1 MKHFLKIILLIA
13 SISLSFPAFA
23 LPPIPVVQ
31 TPAGLQNPASV
42 AITGGTIN
50 GPTTTIS
57 DYLFLSIDAG
67 IDGGTAP
74 TAAVVTSSTNKA
86 VTREFSGS
94 ANNDLFFVW
103 QPPADWNG
111 GTITFRVLGFVTN
124 ATAPANTETAI
135 FGLQGASVA
144 DSQILSSALGTVVNA
159 TFTANAT
166 YVQYDRW
173 STAWSAAV
181 TLTGAAAGETVLLNL
196 VRDTADTYAQT
207 IGVIGLEIKY
217 TRSIVP

>member
-1 MKHFLKIILLIA
+1 MKKILLI
-13 SISLSFPAFA
+13 LSVLLFSGSAVA
-23 LPPIPVVQ
+23 YPPVPMA
-31 TPAGLQNPASV
+31 PAGLRDPASV

-50 GPTTTIS
+50 GPTITAS
-57 DYLFLSIDAG
+57 DYAFLFIDAG
-67 IDGGTAP
+67 IDGTTPP

-86 VTREFSGS
+86 VTRGFSGS
-94 ANNDLFFVW
+94 ADNDLFLVW

-111 GTITFRVLGFVTN
+111 GTITFRVIGFVTN
-124 ATAPANTETAI
+124 GTAPANTETAI

-144 DSQILSSALGTVVNA
+144 DSQILSSALGSVVNA
-159 TFTANAT
+159 TFTADAT

-173 STAWSAAV
+173 STAWSGAV

-196 VRDTADTYAQT
+196 VRDTTDTYAQT
-207 IGVIGLEIKY
+207 IGVIGLEIRY